1 MQIQY
6 NDNGVLGA
14 DADFVWNKV
23 TNDLILTGIDA
34 GIILG
39 VITTE
44 PPVPAVGTLQIYSK
58 LIAGKGVLKVKGPSG
73 LDFPL
78 QTAFWQN
85 NTMWNPTTATAGVWL
100 ETIGSGAGT
109 YSTAL
114 PTITSVYTSIK
125 RGRWANVVTTANQ
138 VLGIRNAEL
147 MYTRVQ
153 LLVKV
158 VFFLC

>member
-44 PPVPAVGTLQIYSK
+44 PPVPSSWYTTDIK
-58 LIAGKGVLKVKGPSG
+58 LIAGK
-73 LDFPL
+73 
-78 QTAFWQN
+78 
-85 NTMWNPTTATAGVWL
+85 
-100 ETIGSGAGT
+100 
-109 YSTAL
+109 
-114 PTITSVYTSIK
+114 VY
-125 RGRWANVVTTANQ
+125 
-138 VLGIRNAEL
+138 
-147 MYTRVQ
+147 
-153 LLVKV
+153 
-158 VFFLC
+158 

>member
-44 PPVPAVGTLQIYSK
+44 PPVPAVGTLQIYS
-58 LIAGKGVLKVKGPSG
+58 
-73 LDFPL
+73 
-78 QTAFWQN
+78 N
-85 NTMWNPTTATAGVWL
+85 
-100 ETIGSGAGT
+100 
-109 YSTAL
+109 
-114 PTITSVYTSIK
+114 
-125 RGRWANVVTTANQ
+125 
-138 VLGIRNAEL
+138 
-147 MYTRVQ
+147 
-153 LLVKV
+153 
-158 VFFLC
+158 

>member
-44 PPVPAVGTLQIYSK
+44 PPVPAVVHYRYI
-58 LIAGKGVLKVKGPSG
+58 
-73 LDFPL
+73 
-78 QTAFWQN
+78 QTNCW
-85 NTMWNPTTATAGVWL
+85 
-100 ETIGSGAGT
+100 
-109 YSTAL
+109 
-114 PTITSVYTSIK
+114 VY
-125 RGRWANVVTTANQ
+125 
-138 VLGIRNAEL
+138 
-147 MYTRVQ
+147 
-153 LLVKV
+153 
-158 VFFLC
+158 

>member
-39 VITTE
+39 VITE

-85 NTMWNPTTATAGVWL
+85 NITMWNPTTATAGVWL
-100 ETIGSGAGT
+100 GTIGSGAGT
-109 YSTAL
+109 
-114 PTITSVYTSIK
+114 
-125 RGRWANVVTTANQ
+125 
-138 VLGIRNAEL
+138 
-147 MYTRVQ
+147 Q
-153 LLVKV
+153 LHYQL
-158 VFFLC
+158 

>member
-1 MQIQY
+1 M
-6 NDNGVLGA
+6 
-14 DADFVWNKV
+14 
-23 TNDLILTGIDA
+23 ILTGIDA

-58 LIAGKGVLKVKGPSG
+58 LIAGKGVLKGPSG

-85 NTMWNPTTATAGVWL
+85 NITMWNPTTATAGVWL
-100 ETIGSGAGT
+100 GTGSGAGT

-114 PTITSVYTSIK
+114 PTISVYTSIK

-147 MYTRVQ
+147 MYTR
-153 LLVKV
+153 
-158 VFFLC
+158 CS